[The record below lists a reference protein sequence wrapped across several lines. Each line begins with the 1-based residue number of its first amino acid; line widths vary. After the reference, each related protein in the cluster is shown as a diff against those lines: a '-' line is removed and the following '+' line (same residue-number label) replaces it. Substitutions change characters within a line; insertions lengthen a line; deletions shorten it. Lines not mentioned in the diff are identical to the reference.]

1 MNPNTTYCKNIQ
13 ARSTFRFLKGLYPRY
28 KNYLK
33 NRFIVWVARRN
44 GATIGE
50 YVTMPY
56 KLAKKANAN
65 LIIGNHT
72 SIDSYAFDLRSK
84 VTIGNYVIIG
94 SDIEIITASHN
105 VDSVDW
111 EQKNY
116 GIEIEDYCWLATRVF
131 VLPSCQRI
139 GYGAVCAA
147 GAVLA
152 KNVELMSIVTG
163 NPAVELRKRKV
174 VHTDLCVESM
184 LGNDFRAYTNAY
196 KSRNKTR
203 N

>member
-1 MNPNTTYCKNIQ
+1 MNSNTTYCKNIQ
-13 ARSTFRFLKGLYPRY
+13 ARSTFRFVKGLYPRY

-56 KLAKKANAN
+56 KLAQKANAN
-65 LIIGNHT
+65 LTIGNHT
-72 SIDSYAFDLRSK
+72 SIQSHALDLRTK
-84 VTIGNYVIIG
+84 ITIGNSVIIG
-94 SDIEIITASHN
+94 SDVEIITVSHN

-111 EQKNY
+111 EHKTY

-152 KNVELMSIVTG
+152 KNVERMSIVTG
-163 NPAVELRKRKV
+163 NPAVELRKRKA

-184 LGNDFRAYTNAY
+184 LGNDFVAYTKAY
-196 KSRNKTR
+196 RNK
-203 N
+203 

>member
-1 MNPNTTYCKNIQ
+1 MDLNTTYSKNIQ
-13 ARSTFRFLKGLYPRY
+13 ARSKLRFFKGLYPRY

-72 SIDSYAFDLRSK
+72 SIQSHVLDLRAK
-84 VTIGNYVIIG
+84 VTIGNSVIIG
-94 SDIEIITASHN
+94 SDVEIITVSHN

-111 EQKNY
+111 EHKYY
-116 GIEIEDYCWLATRVF
+116 GIEIENYCWLATRVF

-147 GAVLA
+147 GSVVA
-152 KNVELMSIVTG
+152 KNVERMSIVTG
-163 NPAVELRKRKV
+163 NPAVELRKRKM

-184 LGNDFRAYTNAY
+184 LSNDFVAY
-196 KSRNKTR
+196 KYAYISK
-203 N
+203 

>member
-1 MNPNTTYCKNIQ
+1 MNLNTTYSKNIQ
-13 ARSTFRFLKGLYPRY
+13 ARSKLRFLKGLYPRY

-65 LIIGNHT
+65 LTIGNYT
-72 SIDSYAFDLRSK
+72 SIQSHVLDLRAK
-84 VTIGNYVIIG
+84 VTIGNSVIIG
-94 SDIEIITASHN
+94 SDVEIITVSHK

-111 EQKNY
+111 EHKYY

-139 GYGAVCAA
+139 GYGAICAA
-147 GAVLA
+147 GSVVA
-152 KNVELMSIVTG
+152 KNVERMSIVTG
-163 NPAVELRKRKV
+163 NPAVELRKRKM

-184 LGNDFRAYTNAY
+184 LSNDFVAY
-196 KSRNKTR
+196 KYAYFSK
-203 N
+203 